1 MIVYYSV
8 YILFI
13 DVTINARDSFNP
25 PPGSGK
31 AGESCDHHV
40 MYIEQCK
47 LSAIVL
53 TNFSPI

>member
-47 LSAIVL
+47 LSAIEY
-53 TNFSPI
+53 FD